1 MSLQKSS
8 LCDAAVFLQQNN
20 ANVIT
25 EVSESALFYLF
36 MVFSILVITI
46 TGVDKKIGKSDLLEL
61 TDADRII
68 NQKIADAKLPD
79 AVALV
84 GNFRHILLHV
94 SIELQHLAI
103 ERHVRRDELL
113 LYRCNITEECQAWQ
127 K

>member
-1 MSLQKSS
+1 
-8 LCDAAVFLQQNN
+8 
-20 ANVIT
+20 
-25 EVSESALFYLF
+25 
-36 MVFSILVITI
+36 MVFSNNLVITI
-46 TGVDKKIGKSDLLEL
+46 TGCTKNRKSDLLEL

-103 ERHVRRDELL
+103 ERHVGRDELV
-113 LYRCNITEECQAWQ
+113 LYRCNVTEECQAWQ
-127 K
+127 KQSI

>member
-1 MSLQKSS
+1 
-8 LCDAAVFLQQNN
+8 
-20 ANVIT
+20 
-25 EVSESALFYLF
+25 
-36 MVFSILVITI
+36 MVFSNNLVITI
-46 TGVDKKIGKSDLLEL
+46 TGWDTKNRKSDLLEL

-103 ERHVRRDELL
+103 ERHVRRDELV
-113 LYRCNITEECQAWQ
+113 LYRCNVTEECQAWQ
-127 K
+127 KQSI